1 MKGRALV
8 GAAAAIA
15 ALIASPVS
23 DVAQAADSPTTSIE
37 TEYLGTLRVAT
48 EPPQMA
54 GARMIYNVTNCTL
67 QGPKIMAAC
76 VPPSAN
82 WTTPMLDGFI
92 RLDFRATLKTD
103 ESEFIFMEGGG
114 FITDG
119 HSMATPRFMTN
130 SRTYGWLNSVQAI
143 AKMVAIGKGWTNYDV
158 FVVR

>member
-1 MKGRALV
+1 MKGRPLIV
-8 GAAAAIA
+8 AASIA

-23 DVAQAADSPTTSIE
+23 NVAQATDSPTTSIE
-37 TEYLGTLRVAT
+37 TEYLGTLRVTT

-54 GARMIYNVTNCTL
+54 GARMIYNVTNCAL
-67 QGPKIMAAC
+67 QGPKIVAAC

-119 HSMATPRFMTN
+119 HSIATPRFMTN
-130 SRTYGWLNSVQAI
+130 SKTYGWLNSVQAV

>member
-1 MKGRALV
+1 MKGHPLV
-8 GAAAAIA
+8 VAAAAIA

-23 DVAQAADSPTTSIE
+23 NVARADSPTTSIE

-82 WTTPMLDGFI
+82 WTTPMLDGVI

-114 FITDG
+114 IITDG
-119 HSMATPRFMTN
+119 HSFATPRFMTN
-130 SRTYGWLNSVQAI
+130 SKTYGWLNSVQAV
-143 AKMVAIGKGWTNYDV
+143 AKMVAIGQGWTNYDV

>member
-1 MKGRALV
+1 MKGRPLLV
-8 GAAAAIA
+8 AAAAIA

-23 DVAQAADSPTTSIE
+23 NVARADSPTTSIE

-103 ESEFIFMEGGG
+103 ENEFIFMEGGG

-119 HSMATPRFMTN
+119 HSIATPRFMTN
-130 SRTYGWLNSVQAI
+130 SKTYGWLNSVQAI
-143 AKMVAIGKGWTNYDV
+143 AKMVAIGKGWTNYDL

>member
-1 MKGRALV
+1 MKGRPLLV
-8 GAAAAIA
+8 AAAAIA

-23 DVAQAADSPTTSIE
+23 NVARADSPTTSIE

-67 QGPKIMAAC
+67 QGPKIIAAC

-82 WTTPMLDGFI
+82 WTTPTLDGFI

-103 ESEFIFMEGGG
+103 ENEFIFMEGGG

-119 HSMATPRFMTN
+119 HSIATPRFMTN
-130 SRTYGWLNSVQAI
+130 SKTYGWLNSVQAV
-143 AKMVAIGKGWTNYDV
+143 AKMVAIGQGWTNYDV